1 MILYDQILMNVFKI
15 FFKNMFT
22 FPRRCIII
30 ILDNKFYQTLG
41 KELSEYKAFKCLD
54 FSSSKALK
62 LELNT

>member
-15 FFKNMFT
+15 FLKNMFT

-30 ILDNKFYQTLG
+30 ILDNKFRQTLG

-54 FSSSKALK
+54 FSRS
-62 LELNT
+62 NT